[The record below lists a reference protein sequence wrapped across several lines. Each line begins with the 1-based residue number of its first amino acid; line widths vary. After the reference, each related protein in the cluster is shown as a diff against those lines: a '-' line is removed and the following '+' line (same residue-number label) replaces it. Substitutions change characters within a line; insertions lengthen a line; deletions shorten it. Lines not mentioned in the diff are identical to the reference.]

1 MAMMTVDG
9 AAPDSGVV
17 PRLVMVEHLRHRT
30 GMGYGDRES
39 AEYYAS
45 EDNARRA
52 ECECIWE
59 SDGYTSI
66 DQCVEVYELP
76 APIWWSVRDG
86 IRRA

>member
-1 MAMMTVDG
+1 MA
-9 AAPDSGVV
+9 
-17 PRLVMVEHLRHRT
+17 T
-30 GMGYGDRES
+30 GES

-66 DQCVEVYELP
+66 DQCVECMAP
-76 APIWWSVRDG
+76 GPIWGVS
-86 IRRA
+86 